1 MILVDEVMK
10 YEGEI
15 KERTNYENKSNFR
28 FKGDH
33 KGNII
38 LIASVKKEKLVK
50 EKVGNAI
57 RIATKTMSLS
67 NNKIIR
73 IKHLGYNKSEVYFK
87 DVITANKYLEL
98 KDSDTEYYVPGRAKR
113 TKGVL
118 TDWDRVTDT
127 RVV

>member
-1 MILVDEVMK
+1 MILVDGIMK
-10 YEGEI
+10 YEGEV

-33 KGNII
+33 KENII

-50 EKVGNAI
+50 GKVGNTV

-73 IKHLGYNKSEVYFK
+73 IKHL
-87 DVITANKYLEL
+87 
-98 KDSDTEYYVPGRAKR
+98 
-113 TKGVL
+113 
-118 TDWDRVTDT
+118 
-127 RVV
+127 